1 MKCTHRISPS
11 TAVKRVRIR
20 YTGKIVPTQN
30 GDKGIL
36 AGYGEGKAEGSVT
49 ELNLQEVN
57 R

>member
-11 TAVKRVRIR
+11 TAVKRVRVR
-20 YTGKIVPTQN
+20 YTRKIVPTQN

-36 AGYGEGKAEGSVT
+36 AGYGEGKAGGSVT

>member
-1 MKCTHRISPS
+1 MKCTHRISSS

-20 YTGKIVPTQN
+20 YTRKIVPAQN
-30 GDKGIL
+30 GDKGTL
-36 AGYGEGKAEGSVT
+36 VGCGEGKAGGSVT